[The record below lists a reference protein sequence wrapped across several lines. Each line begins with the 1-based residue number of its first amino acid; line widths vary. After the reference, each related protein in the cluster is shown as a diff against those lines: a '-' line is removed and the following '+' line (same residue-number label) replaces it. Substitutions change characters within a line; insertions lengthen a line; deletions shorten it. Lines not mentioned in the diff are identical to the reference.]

1 MSNDI
6 NKQVIH
12 LLVHGKRIEEKKSD
26 GNNKGHGMAVKLSP
40 SFYPIKIHT
49 FHYKKQ
55 KALG

>member
-12 LLVHGKRIEEKKSD
+12 PLGHGKRIKEKSD
-26 GNNKGHGMAVKLSP
+26 GSNKRHGMAPKLSP
-40 SFYPIKIHT
+40 SFYPTKMHT
-49 FHYKKQ
+49 FRYKKQ

>member
-12 LLVHGKRIEEKKSD
+12 PLVHNKRIEEKSD
-26 GNNKGHGMAVKLSP
+26 GSNKGHGMALKLLP
-40 SFYPIKIHT
+40 CFYPTKMHT